1 LLAGENMYRGQVYE
15 LHIHGADAQVEY
27 CVNEYPFVE
36 GIKTHFITGNHDHS
50 FWKRAGVNVGKAID
64 HHRPDM
70 NFLGEDAAT
79 VHFKMN
85 KKAVRV
91 RLAHPGKG
99 TAYALSYQPQKYI
112 EALSGGQKPH
122 IIFMGHYHKAELL
135 PNYRNVY
142 LIQAGC
148 LESQT
153 PFMRARS
160 LAAHTGFWIVE
171 FSVNQAALLS
181 RFKSEFFAMFEEK
194 D

>member
-1 LLAGENMYRGQVYE
+1 MYRGQVYE
-15 LHIHGADAQVEY
+15 LFLHGADQQVDY
-27 CVNEYPFVE
+27 CVQEYPSHK
-36 GIKTHFITGNHDHS
+36 GITTHFITGNHDHS
-50 FWKRAGVNVGKAID
+50 FWKRAGINVGRWID
-64 HHRPDM
+64 SQRPDM

-85 KKAVRV
+85 GGVVKV

-122 IIFMGHYHKAELL
+122 LIFMGHYHKAELL

-160 LAAHTGFWIVE
+160 IQAHTGFWIVE
-171 FSVNQAALLS
+171 FTVNERSLLS
-181 RFKSEFFAMFEEK
+181 RFKSEFFALFEEEV
-194 D
+194 